1 MRAAMMTAAS
11 LALTMTVLGN
21 AWSQRQQFYPSVV
34 YITKSNPSMAV
45 IYLQSLVMVILMGKL
60 MRKVFF
66 GQLRA
71 AEFEHLMERSWYA
84 VTETC
89 LAFTVFKDD
98 FSPKFVALFTL
109 LLFLK
114 SFHWLAED
122 RVDYMERSPVITLL
136 FHLRVLSLSMV
147 LAALDMFFIQHAYT
161 STLTKGASVQ
171 LVFGF
176 EYAILLTIVINLIV
190 KYVLHSIDLHSENP
204 WENKAVFMLYTELF
218 IGFVKVLLY
227 ILFFVI
233 MVRIYTLPLF
243 AVRPMYLTMRAFK
256 KAFND
261 VVLSRRAI
269 HNMNTLYPDATAEEL
284 ANTDNVCIIC
294 REEMSPTPGS
304 TKKLPCGHIFHRN
317 CLRSWFQRQQTCPTC
332 RLDVLRAPASS
343 SAPGQQQPQPQQQ
356 QQQQQQPA
364 QMLFQQQMA
373 ALRNNLEQLQRQRQ
387 QQQGQ
392 TQPQQAQAGQPQQQQ
407 PNNNNN
413 NNNNGIPPNMFNMMA
428 GGGIPP
434 LPPFP
439 FHPPQQPGTAAGQ
452 PTAAGAA
459 GGQPG
464 SGSTGARS
472 PGFMFPPTFPFVPFT
487 VPPPQPPPNFSGMS
501 EAELREMEGTE
512 RSNVEARI
520 RCLRNIQVLL
530 DAAVMEMQQYS
541 SVVARTNITTPATAT
556 TSATTSATATTSAPV
571 TSADTPTVSTGISA
585 PSTSQAASTQAQQT
599 AADQKPTAAVTS
611 AGSNCSSAASSADS
625 SSSTAVSVTASVSA
639 ANVSASVSIGTSE
652 AESSPGSAAGSM
664 RPSSETGARPKTS
677 VTSAPVSTPLT
688 TTNGQDQAES
698 EEKADNDD
706 HEKIRQRRLAV
717 FEEQK
722 RRLMKKSS

>member
-1 MRAAMMTAAS
+1 
-11 LALTMTVLGN
+11 
-21 AWSQRQQFYPSVV
+21 
-34 YITKSNPSMAV
+34 MAV

-60 MRKVFF
+60 MRKIFF

-122 RVDYMERSPVITLL
+122 RVDYMERSPVITVL
-136 FHLRVLSLSMV
+136 FHLRVLSLALV
-147 LAALDMFFIQHAYT
+147 LASLDLFFIQHAYT

-176 EYAILLTIVINLIV
+176 EYAILLTIVINTLV

-218 IGFVKVLLY
+218 IGFIKVLLY

-284 ANTDNVCIIC
+284 AGTDNVCIIC
-294 REEMSPTPGS
+294 REEMVAPS
-304 TKKLPCGHIFHRN
+304 TKKLPCNHIFHRN

-332 RLDVLRAPASS
+332 RLDVLRAPGGLTS
-343 SAPGQQQPQPQQQ
+343 GQQQQPQ
-356 QQQQQQPA
+356 QPGQA
-364 QMLFQQQMA
+364 VFQQQMA
-373 ALRNNLEQLQRQRQ
+373 ALRNQLEAMQAQRQ
-387 QQQGQ
+387 QLGAAGQQNQNFMNMMGQ
-392 TQPQQAQAGQPQQQQ
+392 MGGVPGVPPFAGLPGFPPVPPAAAAPQQPQAGAAGVGAAGTAGAAAPGVAAAGTA
-407 PNNNNN
+407 PA
-413 NNNNGIPPNMFNMMA
+413 A
-428 GGGIPP
+428 GGVRPP
-434 LPPFP
+434 FMFPPFP
-439 FHPPQQPGTAAGQ
+439 FL
-452 PTAAGAA
+452 
-459 GGQPG
+459 
-464 SGSTGARS
+464 
-472 PGFMFPPTFPFVPFT
+472 PFT
-487 VPPPQPPPNFSGMS
+487 VPPPQPPPNFSGLS
-501 EAELREMEGTE
+501 DTELEEMEGRE
-512 RSNVEARI
+512 RSSVEARI

-541 SVVARTNITTPATAT
+541 AVVARANATAP
-556 TSATTSATATTSAPV
+556 TSTNGASAASASGASTASNAASSTDPGGSEETGSSPPV
-571 TSADTPTVSTGISA
+571 T
-585 PSTSQAASTQAQQT
+585 AAS
-599 AADQKPTAAVTS
+599 
-611 AGSNCSSAASSADS
+611 SSAASTSGVS
-625 SSSTAVSVTASVSA
+625 SVPTPSTSTTSSVSA
-639 ANVSASVSIGTSE
+639 TASASTSAVE
-652 AESSPGSAAGSM
+652 PPGSSK
-664 RPSSETGARPKTS
+664 PPSETGARPKVPSAAS
-677 VTSAPVSTPLT
+677 VATKVDSTTGVKVS
-688 TTNGQDQAES
+688 DIV
-698 EEKADNDD
+698 EEKIE
-706 HEKIRQRRLAV
+706 EKGEKSKENPFEALCNEPATRTAEQEEIRQRRLAV

-722 RRLMKKSS
+722 KRLMNK

>member
-1 MRAAMMTAAS
+1 MRSAVLTAGS
-11 LALTMTVLGN
+11 LALTALVLAN
-21 AWSQRQQFYPSVV
+21 AWFQRQQFYPSVV

-60 MRKVFF
+60 MRKIFF

-136 FHLRVLSLSMV
+136 FHLRVLSLAIV
-147 LAALDMFFIQHAYT
+147 LASLDMFFMQHAYT

-176 EYAILLTIVINLIV
+176 EYAILLTIVLNTVV
-190 KYVLHSIDLHSENP
+190 KYVLHSIDLHSDNP
-204 WENKAVFMLYTELF
+204 WENKAVFMLYTELLV
-218 IGFVKVLLY
+218 GLVKVLLY
-227 ILFFVI
+227 VLFFVI

-294 REEMSPTPGS
+294 REEMTAPSA
-304 TKKLPCGHIFHRN
+304 KKLPCGHIFHRT

-332 RLDVLRAPASS
+332 RLDVLRAPTT
-343 SAPGQQQPQPQQQ
+343 SAANQGVAAAGRGQQPANQAAAQFQAQMVALRNQ
-356 QQQQQQPA
+356 LEAMEARRQQQPA
-364 QMLFQQQMA
+364 A
-373 ALRNNLEQLQRQRQ
+373 
-387 QQQGQ
+387 
-392 TQPQQAQAGQPQQQQ
+392 QPQPAAAQAPQQ
-407 PNNNNN
+407 
-413 NNNNGIPPNMFNMMA
+413 PPNLFNLLAAGQMGALPGFVPPAAPAPAADPTPPATGASGSGAGTTSSAEGGATATPAGSGNRPPFMFPPFPFLPA
-428 GGGIPP
+428 PYLPPP
-434 LPPFP
+434 LPP
-439 FHPPQQPGTAAGQ
+439 T
-452 PTAAGAA
+452 
-459 GGQPG
+459 
-464 SGSTGARS
+464 
-472 PGFMFPPTFPFVPFT
+472 
-487 VPPPQPPPNFSGMS
+487 NFSGLS
-501 EAELREMEGTE
+501 DAELNQMEGQE

-520 RCLRNIQVLL
+520 KCLKNIQVLL

-541 SVVARTNITTPATAT
+541 AVVARCNTTVGPPAASGNSSA
-556 TSATTSATATTSAPV
+556 TSAAAGASAASEANTSNNT
-571 TSADTPTVSTGISA
+571 
-585 PSTSQAASTQAQQT
+585 AAST
-599 AADQKPTAAVTS
+599 
-611 AGSNCSSAASSADS
+611 
-625 SSSTAVSVTASVSA
+625 TAST
-639 ANVSASVSIGTSE
+639 SVSDKVNTSE
-652 AESSPGSAAGSM
+652 ASSLSSSVLISASDTSDKASTQLTFTSGASSSVTSSSPLLTPVTNGIE
-664 RPSSETGARPKTS
+664 RPPSETGARPK
-677 VTSAPVSTPLT
+677 VAPKIT
-688 TTNGQDQAES
+688 TVNIDNKET
-698 EEKADNDD
+698 EEKSETEENPFQKLSNESSSRSA
-706 HEKIRQRRLAV
+706 EQEEIRRRRLAV

-722 RRLMKKSS
+722 KRLMSK